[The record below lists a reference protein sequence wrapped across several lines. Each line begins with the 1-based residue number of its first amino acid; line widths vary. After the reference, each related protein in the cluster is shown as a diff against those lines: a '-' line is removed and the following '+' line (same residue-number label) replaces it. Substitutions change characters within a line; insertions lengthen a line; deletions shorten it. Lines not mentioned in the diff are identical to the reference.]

1 MKDVHSEYI
10 YHAMIKKENK
20 GYHEKETN
28 LMQCIVC
35 FFMVH
40 TRPSLDNLTTGLL
53 NDLKHLLE
61 SV

>member
-28 LMQCIVC
+28 LIQCIVC
-35 FFMVH
+35 FLWC
-40 TRPSLDNLTTGLL
+40 TQ
-53 NDLKHLLE
+53 DLHWKI
-61 SV
+61 